1 MVVFLCNVLPQLPR
15 AGELLVAL
23 FASVSVPRV
32 YPELAGGGVAQ
43 VLVGVGGVERELG
56 EKMFLPGKFMILSLK
71 LGPKFLL
78 EV

>member
-1 MVVFLCNVLPQLPR
+1 MEVFLCNVLPQLPR

-23 FASVSVPRV
+23 FASVSVPR
-32 YPELAGGGVAQ
+32 AQQRARGGVAQ